1 MSSANESGVLT
12 LERRA
17 HVLLMGLDRPQKRNA
32 FNIELLMEL
41 ARAYEQL
48 ERDDELRCGVLF
60 AHGEHFTGGLDLAE
74 VGPALAE
81 GNLNYPENARDPG
94 ATTASPGARRSS
106 PQPTVGA

>member
-1 MSSANESGVLT
+1 VSSANESGVLT

>member
-48 ERDDELRCGVLF
+48 ERDDELRCDVLF
-60 AHGEHFTGGLDLAE
+60 AHGEHYTGGLDLAE